1 MDLKNIIHNTIF
13 ENVFELN
20 IKYLVHLYLIKYVT
34 MPQTNLHFT
43 ISERKLYLRFFDS
56 ALVLLGLFAINHFF
70 DFKYF
75 NFENPNIDVWVVLL
89 VFYILFFGEV
99 FELYNLKVASDKY
112 LTLRSVLITVV
123 FTLLFYVFTPII
135 SPVLPQNRIQILYF
149 SLALLIPI
157 LVNRFIY
164 IYLIYSPRFLKNILI
179 IAKLDQVENVVAINK
194 NKESNNIVAYIAND
208 ALKDNLELK
217 FIPSSTIHLEKI
229 IKDNHI
235 NEIIVSSKEF
245 DFVNEINN
253 QLIELFEKGMPIR
266 SVDNFIEEE
275 TSRISESH
283 LTPNFYNYFSFSKS
297 HQNNLYLTFRRIFD
311 IICSLIGILF
321 FLVFVPLIVISNFFG
336 NKGKLL
342 YTQKRVGKRGV
353 EFKIFKFRSMVSNAE
368 KDGVVWAQINDSRVT
383 PFGKF
388 LRKTRIDEV
397 PQFFNVLKG
406 DMSLI
411 GPRPERPEFVKQLE
425 KELPFYAIRHVIKP
439 GLTGWAQVMHPY
451 ANTTDDQHKKLMY
464 DLYYIK
470 ERNILLDLKI
480 VIKTMSTVLFFRGT

>member
-1 MDLKNIIHNTIF
+1 MN
-13 ENVFELN
+13 
-20 IKYLVHLYLIKYVT
+20 KYVT
-34 MPQTNLHFT
+34 MPQSNLHFT

-56 ALVLLGLFAINHFF
+56 ALVLLGLFTINYFF
-70 DFKYF
+70 DFQYF
-75 NFENPNIDVWVVLL
+75 NFNNPSIGIWILLL
-89 VFYILFFGEV
+89 VFYILFFGEI

-112 LTLRSVLITVV
+112 LTLRSVFITAI

-149 SLALLIPI
+149 ALALLIPI
-157 LVNRFIY
+157 LINRFIY

-179 IAKLDQVENVVAINK
+179 IAKLDQVENLVGINK
-194 NKESNNIVAYIAND
+194 NKESNNVVAYISND
-208 ALKDNLELK
+208 ALKDHSGINYIPNTTVNLEQ
-217 FIPSSTIHLEKI
+217 IV
-229 IKDNHI
+229 KDNYI
-235 NEIIVSSKEF
+235 NEILVSSKNF
-245 DFVNEINN
+245 KFVNEINN
-253 QLIELFEKGMPIR
+253 QLIDLFEKGMPIR
-266 SVDNFIEEE
+266 SVDSFIEEE
-275 TSRISESH
+275 TSRISETQ

-321 FLVFVPLIVISNFFG
+321 FLVFVPLVVISNFFG

-342 YTQKRVGKRGV
+342 YTQKRVGKRGT
-353 EFKIFKFRSMVSNAE
+353 EFRIIKFRSMVTNAE
-368 KDGVVWAQINDSRVT
+368 KNGVVWAQVNDSRVT

-411 GPRPERPEFVKQLE
+411 GPRPERPVFVKQLE

-451 ANTTDDQHKKLMY
+451 ANTVEDQHKKLMY

-470 ERNILLDLKI
+470 ERNILLDFKI
-480 VIKTMSTVLFFRGT
+480 VIKTLSTILFFRGT